1 MRAPFVQWVLGAVL
15 GALAFGAIPA
25 AAQEP
30 VQVTAR
36 HDRSA
41 RGTLG
46 GFPFLVLRGD
56 ATARGRAHGILAG
69 REILRFLD
77 QGLIP
82 VIDATSPGAWEAA
95 FAGRTNLFV
104 WPERYERE
112 LGAML
117 EGIRQ
122 ALPDAEDRRLK
133 RLGREI
139 RLEDLKALNC
149 LTDLVGGGC
158 SSLSVWGPLTEDGR
172 VLSARNMDYM
182 AFPIGPYQTL
192 IALEPAEEGAK
203 ATLDLLAFG
212 YLGAGTAMNAEGV
225 WAAMHDE
232 PGLAARP
239 REGCVPRCLTLRTA
253 VEKARAARAVE
264 DMAGVLRESPVRVGN
279 NIHVSFPLSASGS
292 SRPCVLEWDGH
303 EKDGGVSIHPPEADY
318 VVCTN
323 HYRTRASR
331 SGPKDSLSRLE
342 RLRKRIEE
350 LRAAGRKIG
359 LSEAREL
366 LESVCRNGALVT
378 HFSVVVWPDR
388 RRMAFACSPSPGRS
402 STQGRWMTVEW
413 EDLFGR

>member
-1 MRAPFVQWVLGAVL
+1 MSASYARRVLPAVL

-25 AAQEP
+25 QSQES
-30 VQVTAR
+30 VRVTAR
-36 HDRSA
+36 HERSA
-41 RGTLG
+41 RGTVE

-69 REILRFLD
+69 REIIRFLD
-77 QGLIP
+77 QALLP
-82 VIDATSPGAWEAA
+82 VIHATSPGAWEAA
-95 FAGRTNLFV
+95 FAGRTNLFA

-112 LGAML
+112 LRAML

-133 RLGREI
+133 SLGREI

-149 LTDLVGGGC
+149 LTDLLGGGC
-158 SSLSVWGPLTEDGR
+158 SSLSVWGPLTEDGQ

-182 AFPIGPYQTL
+182 AFPITPYQTL
-192 IALEPAEEGAK
+192 IAVDPAEEGLK

-212 YLGAGTAMNAEGV
+212 YVGAGTALNAEGV
-225 WAAMHDE
+225 WTALHDE
-232 PGLAARP
+232 PGLAGGP
-239 REGCVPRCLTLRTA
+239 REGGAPRCLSLRTA
-253 VEKARAARAVE
+253 VERARAARAIE
-264 DMAGVLRESPVRVGN
+264 DVAGSLRGSAVRLGN
-279 NIHVSFPLSASGS
+279 NIHVSFPLSGARGA
-292 SRPCVLEWDGH
+292 RPCVLEWDGH
-303 EKDGGVSIHPPEADY
+303 EKDGGVSIHLPEADH
-318 VVCTN
+318 VLCTN

-331 SGPKDSLSRLE
+331 SGPKDSLARLE
-342 RLRKRIEE
+342 RLRKGIEE

-359 LSEAREL
+359 LAEAREL

-413 EDLFGR
+413 DDLFGK